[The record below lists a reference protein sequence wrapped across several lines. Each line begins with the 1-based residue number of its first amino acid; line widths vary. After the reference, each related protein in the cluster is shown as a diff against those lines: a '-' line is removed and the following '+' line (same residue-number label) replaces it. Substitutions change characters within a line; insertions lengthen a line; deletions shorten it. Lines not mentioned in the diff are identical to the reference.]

1 MCNVCFVLHRMPNGV
16 AGGMMQP
23 GGPPQRPPM
32 QPGNPNINLVTALTQ
47 PGPNKVFSH
56 FVESIRKLSTIIN
69 H

>member
-56 FVESIRKLSTIIN
+56 FV
-69 H
+69 